1 MPVRTCIACRARAP
15 QSELVRL
22 VRRGDLVVDAT
33 APRLEGRGAYVH
45 RGCIELAVK
54 RQAVRRTFGPGA
66 ELDASLRADPA

>member
-66 ELDASLRADPA
+66 ELDVALLDRPA

>member
-1 MPVRTCIACRARAP
+1 MPVRTCIACRGRAP

-22 VRRGDLVVDAT
+22 VRRGDLVIDAT
-33 APRLEGRGAYVH
+33 APRLEGRGGYVH

-66 ELDASLRADPA
+66 ELDVALLDGPA